1 MINLKD
7 LISAQEKLKSAEKIV
22 HGTEHISMEQL
33 KGLSARGIPKHAE
46 PTPADA
52 AKSVEVQ
59 KDTTDALKSI
69 DKNVTRV
76 TDSLVKKT
84 GDGITSNTKKLFDEI
99 KNQTK
104 VIQKLSKDEIK
115 SVTETALERRQQKT
129 IGTKIESMKG
139 SVKDF
144 FTMRGFMDKTGI
156 VKKGTGGILDNM
168 LQNRE
173 EKKQYVDVRK
183 KVEKAGDPSL
193 VQNKKYMKGLT
204 DDWKKIQ
211 TVQTD
216 IRKNEEAI
224 GKMKKAGFTEDQ
236 LANTK
241 ELTFREELARKLS
254 AIDTRVSPEKENPKE
269 NPEKLKENPEKN
281 PEKPKAANDKVLP
294 VDAEARDEQIAATEE
309 QLKLLKQIAENTGE
323 GKAGKVKPE
332 KKEDKDEGG
341 GLFGGLIK
349 NWKTSLIKGFKAM
362 FNPKMLMKL
371 LTKVALPILIITSI
385 VKGLMAGFDE
395 FKKSGS
401 IKEAIIAGLGSILK
415 FISFGLFDK
424 ESIRGIVNAV
434 AGLYTEYIEKPIKAF
449 VGAITSVF
457 TTVSDFFK
465 SAIESFTGLLKSI
478 GIPEFKFKIPVVG
491 TEVSLGP
498 YYPFAD
504 GGAKPAAPS
513 TPPTAAKPTSAAMV
527 SGKSAENASAAQSGG
542 SSNVVVAP
550 TTNVSNTKNETA
562 VYRHTT
568 RNPESTFNRHI
579 DSRYSPA

>member
-7 LISAQEKLKSAEKIV
+7 LIGAQEKLKSAEKIV

-33 KGLSARGIPKHAE
+33 KGLSARGIPKH
-46 PTPADA
+46 TPADA

-59 KDTTDALKSI
+59 KDTTDTLKSI

-104 VIQKLSKDEIK
+104 VIQKLSRDEIK

-173 EKKQYVDVRK
+173 EKKRYVDVRK

-211 TVQTD
+211 TVQND

-269 NPEKLKENPEKN
+269 
-281 PEKPKAANDKVLP
+281 KPKTANDKADA

-309 QLKLLKQIAENTGE
+309 QSKLLKQIAENTSDN
-323 GKAGKVKPE
+323 KAGKVKPE
-332 KKEDKDEGG
+332 KKEEKDEGG

-349 NWKTSLIKGFKAM
+349 NWKKSLISGFKAM
-362 FNPKMLMKL
+362 FNPKNLMKL
-371 LTKVALPILIITSI
+371 LTKVALPVLIITSI

-401 IKEAIIAGLGSILK
+401 IKEAIIAGLGAILK

-449 VGAITSVF
+449 VGAIDSVF
-457 TTVSDFFK
+457 TTVGDFFK

-504 GGAKPAAPS
+504 GGAKPAAAA
-513 TPPTAAKPTSAAMV
+513 TPPSAAKPTSAAMV
-527 SGKSAENASAAQSGG
+527 SGKSAENAGAAQGGG

-550 TTNVSNTKNETA
+550 TTNVSNTKNEAT
-562 VYRHTT
+562 VYRHTP
-568 RNPESTFNRHI
+568 RNPESTFNRFI

>member
-7 LISAQEKLKSAEKIV
+7 LIGAQEKLKSAEKIV

-33 KGLSARGIPKHAE
+33 KGLSARGIPKH
-46 PTPADA
+46 TPADA

-211 TVQTD
+211 TVQND

-269 NPEKLKENPEKN
+269 
-281 PEKPKAANDKVLP
+281 KPKTANDKADA

-309 QLKLLKQIAENTGE
+309 QSKLLKQIAENTSDN
-323 GKAGKVKPE
+323 KAGKVKPE
-332 KKEDKDEGG
+332 KKEEKDEGG

-349 NWKTSLIKGFKAM
+349 NWKKSLISGFKAM
-362 FNPKMLMKL
+362 FNPK
-371 LTKVALPILIITSI
+371 I
-385 VKGLMAGFDE
+385 
-395 FKKSGS
+395 
-401 IKEAIIAGLGSILK
+401 
-415 FISFGLFDK
+415 
-424 ESIRGIVNAV
+424 
-434 AGLYTEYIEKPIKAF
+434 
-449 VGAITSVF
+449 
-457 TTVSDFFK
+457 
-465 SAIESFTGLLKSI
+465 
-478 GIPEFKFKIPVVG
+478 
-491 TEVSLGP
+491 
-498 YYPFAD
+498 
-504 GGAKPAAPS
+504 
-513 TPPTAAKPTSAAMV
+513 
-527 SGKSAENASAAQSGG
+527 
-542 SSNVVVAP
+542 
-550 TTNVSNTKNETA
+550 
-562 VYRHTT
+562 
-568 RNPESTFNRHI
+568 
-579 DSRYSPA
+579 

>member
-7 LISAQEKLKSAEKIV
+7 LIGAQEKLKSAEKIV

-33 KGLSARGIPKHAE
+33 KGLSARGIPKH
-46 PTPADA
+46 TPADA

-115 SVTETALERRQQKT
+115 SITETALERRQQKT

-173 EKKQYVDVRK
+173 EKKRYVDVRK

-211 TVQTD
+211 TVQND

-224 GKMKKAGFTEDQ
+224 GKMKKAGFSEDQ

-269 NPEKLKENPEKN
+269 
-281 PEKPKAANDKVLP
+281 KPKTANDKADA

-309 QLKLLKQIAENTGE
+309 QSKLLKQIAENTSDN
-323 GKAGKVKPE
+323 KAGKVKSE
-332 KKEDKDEGG
+332 KKEEKDEGG

-349 NWKTSLIKGFKAM
+349 NWKKSLISGFKAM

-371 LTKVALPILIITSI
+371 LTKVALPVLIITSI

-401 IKEAIIAGLGSILK
+401 IKEAIIAGLGAILK

-449 VGAITSVF
+449 VGAIASVF

-504 GGAKPAAPS
+504 GGAKPAPTS
-513 TPPTAAKPTSAAMV
+513 TPPTAAKPTSAAEV
-527 SGKSAENASAAQSGG
+527 SGKSAENAGAAQSGG
-542 SSNVVVAP
+542 GSSVVVAP
-550 TTNVSNTKNETA
+550 TTNVNNTKNEAT
-562 VYRHTT
+562 VYRHST
-568 RNPESTFNRHI
+568 RNTESTFNRHI

>member
-7 LISAQEKLKSAEKIV
+7 LIGAQEKLKSAEKIV

-46 PTPADA
+46 PTPAEA

-69 DKNVTRV
+69 EKNVSKV

-156 VKKGTGGILDNM
+156 VKKGTGGMLDNM

-173 EKKQYVDVRK
+173 EKKQYADVRK
-183 KVEKAGDPSL
+183 KVEKAADPSL

-211 TVQTD
+211 KVQND

-224 GKMKKAGFTEDQ
+224 GKMKQAGFSEEQ

-241 ELTFREELARKLS
+241 ELTFREELAKKLS
-254 AIDTRVSPEKENPKE
+254 SIDTRVTPEKENPKG
-269 NPEKLKENPEKN
+269 
-281 PEKPKAANDKVLP
+281 KPKTANDKADA

-309 QLKLLKQIAENTGE
+309 QSKLLKQIAENTGE

-332 KKEDKDEGG
+332 KKEEKDEGG

-349 NWKTSLIKGFKAM
+349 NWKSSLIKGFKAM
-362 FNPKMLMKL
+362 FNPKNLMKL
-371 LTKVALPILIITSI
+371 LTKVALPILIVTSI

-401 IKEAIIAGLGSILK
+401 IKEAIISGLGAILE

-434 AGLYTEYIEKPIKAF
+434 AGFYTEYIEKPVKAF
-449 VGAITSVF
+449 IGAITSVF

-504 GGAKPAAPS
+504 GGATPAPAS
-513 TPPTAAKPTSAAMV
+513 TPPTAVKPTSAAEV
-527 SGKSAENASAAQSGG
+527 SGKSAANAGAAQSGG

-550 TTNVSNTKNETA
+550 TTNVSNTKNEAT

>member
-7 LISAQEKLKSAEKIV
+7 LIGAQEKLKSAEKIV

-33 KGLSARGIPKHAE
+33 KGLSARGIPKH
-46 PTPADA
+46 TPADA

-104 VIQKLSKDEIK
+104 VIQKLSRDEIK

-211 TVQTD
+211 TVQND

-269 NPEKLKENPEKN
+269 
-281 PEKPKAANDKVLP
+281 KPKTANDKADA

-309 QLKLLKQIAENTGE
+309 QSKLLKQIAENTSDN
-323 GKAGKVKPE
+323 KAGKVKPE
-332 KKEDKDEGG
+332 KKEEKDEGG

-349 NWKTSLIKGFKAM
+349 NWKKSLISGFKAM

-371 LTKVALPILIITSI
+371 LTKVALPVLIITSI

-401 IKEAIIAGLGSILK
+401 IKEAIIAGLGAILK

-504 GGAKPAAPS
+504 GGAKPAPTS
-513 TPPTAAKPTSAAMV
+513 TPPTAAKPTSAAEV
-527 SGKSAENASAAQSGG
+527 SGKSAENAGAAQNGGG
-542 SSNVVVAP
+542 SSVVVAP
-550 TTNVSNTKNETA
+550 TTNVNNTKNEAT
-562 VYRHTT
+562 VYRHST
-568 RNPESTFNRHI
+568 RNTESTFNRHI

>member
-7 LISAQEKLKSAEKIV
+7 LIGAQEQLKFAEKV
-22 HGTEHISMEQL
+22 ARGTEHISVEQL
-33 KGLSARGIPKHAE
+33 RGMSARDIPKV
-46 PTPADA
+46 P
-52 AKSVEVQ
+52 
-59 KDTTDALKSI
+59 KDTTDVLKSI
-69 DKNVTRV
+69 DKSVTQV

-115 SVTETALERRQQKT
+115 SITETALERPQQKN
-129 IGTKIESMKG
+129 IGTRVEKMMG
-139 SVKDF
+139 GAKDF

-211 TVQTD
+211 TVQND

-224 GKMKKAGFTEDQ
+224 GKMKKVGFSEQQ

-241 ELTFREELARKLS
+241 ELAFREELAKKLY
-254 AIDTRVSPEKENPKE
+254 AIDTRLSPEKDNPKE
-269 NPEKLKENPEKN
+269 
-281 PEKPKAANDKVLP
+281 KPKEEDV
-294 VDAEARDEQIAATEE
+294 EARDEQIAAVEE
-309 QLKLLKQIAENTGE
+309 QSKLLNKIAENTSPKKSEKVTPASAEERGL
-323 GKAGKVKPE
+323 GIFGAGIAGAISSLLVVYRKKIIGILKTIFNPQNILKALGKVFVIATIAIT
-332 KKEDKDEGG
+332 
-341 GLFGGLIK
+341 L
-349 NWKTSLIKGFKAM
+349 WKG
-362 FNPKMLMKL
+362 
-371 LTKVALPILIITSI
+371 IT
-385 VKGLMAGFDE
+385 AGFSE
-395 FKKSGS
+395 FAKSGS
-401 IKEAIIAGLGSILK
+401 IKEAIITAAGAMLK

-434 AGLYTEYIEKPIKAF
+434 SGLYTDYIEKPIKAF

-478 GIPEFKFKIPVVG
+478 GIPEFKFQIPVVG

-504 GGAKPAAPS
+504 SGATPAAPS
-513 TPPTAAKPTSAAMV
+513 TPPTAVKPTSAAEV
-527 SGKSAENASAAQSGG
+527 SGKSAENAGVAYSGG

-550 TTNVSNTKNETA
+550 TTNVNNTKNEA
-562 VYRHTT
+562 IVYRHST
-568 RNPESTFNRHI
+568 RNSDSTFNRHI
-579 DSRYSPA
+579 DNRYSPA

>member
-7 LISAQEKLKSAEKIV
+7 LIGAQEKLKSAEKIV

-33 KGLSARGIPKHAE
+33 KGLSARGIPKH
-46 PTPADA
+46 TPADA

-115 SVTETALERRQQKT
+115 SITETVLERRQQKT

-211 TVQTD
+211 TVQND

-224 GKMKKAGFTEDQ
+224 GKMKKAGFNEDQ

-269 NPEKLKENPEKN
+269 
-281 PEKPKAANDKVLP
+281 KPKTANDKADA

-309 QLKLLKQIAENTGE
+309 QSKLLKQIAENTGE

-332 KKEDKDEGG
+332 KKEEKDEGG

-349 NWKTSLIKGFKAM
+349 NWKKSLISGFKAM

-371 LTKVALPILIITSI
+371 LTKVALPVLIITSI

-401 IKEAIIAGLGSILK
+401 IKEAIIAGLGAILK

-504 GGAKPAAPS
+504 GGAKPAPTS
-513 TPPTAAKPTSAAMV
+513 TPPTAAKPTSAAEV
-527 SGKSAENASAAQSGG
+527 SGKSAENAGAAQSGG
-542 SSNVVVAP
+542 GSSVVVAP
-550 TTNVSNTKNETA
+550 STTVNNTKNEAT
-562 VYRHTT
+562 VYRHST
-568 RNPESTFNRHI
+568 RNTESTFNRHI

>member
-7 LISAQEKLKSAEKIV
+7 LIGAQEKLKSAEKIV

-33 KGLSARGIPKHAE
+33 KGLSARGIPKH
-46 PTPADA
+46 TPADA

-104 VIQKLSKDEIK
+104 VIQKLSRDEIK

-211 TVQTD
+211 TVQND

-269 NPEKLKENPEKN
+269 
-281 PEKPKAANDKVLP
+281 KPKTANDKADA

-309 QLKLLKQIAENTGE
+309 QSKLLKQIAENTSDN
-323 GKAGKVKPE
+323 KAGKVKPE
-332 KKEDKDEGG
+332 KKEEKDEGG

-349 NWKTSLIKGFKAM
+349 NWKKSLISGFKAM
-362 FNPKMLMKL
+362 FNPKNLMKL
-371 LTKVALPILIITSI
+371 LTKVALPVLIITSI

-401 IKEAIIAGLGSILK
+401 IKEAIIAGLGAILK

-504 GGAKPAAPS
+504 GGAKPAPTS
-513 TPPTAAKPTSAAMV
+513 TPPTAAKPTSAAEV
-527 SGKSAENASAAQSGG
+527 SGKSAENAGAAQNGGG
-542 SSNVVVAP
+542 SSVVVAP
-550 TTNVSNTKNETA
+550 TTNVNNTKNEAT
-562 VYRHTT
+562 VYRHST
-568 RNPESTFNRHI
+568 RNTESTFNRHI

>member
-7 LISAQEKLKSAEKIV
+7 LIGAQEKLKSAEKIV

-33 KGLSARGIPKHAE
+33 KGLSARGIPKH
-46 PTPADA
+46 TPADA

-104 VIQKLSKDEIK
+104 VIQKLSRDEIK
-115 SVTETALERRQQKT
+115 SITETALERRQQKT

-173 EKKQYVDVRK
+173 EKKRYVDVRK

-211 TVQTD
+211 TVQND

-224 GKMKKAGFTEDQ
+224 GKMKKAGFSEDQ

-269 NPEKLKENPEKN
+269 
-281 PEKPKAANDKVLP
+281 KPKTANDKADA

-309 QLKLLKQIAENTGE
+309 QSKLLKQIAENTGE

-332 KKEDKDEGG
+332 KKEEKDEG

-349 NWKTSLIKGFKAM
+349 NWKKSLISGFKAM
-362 FNPKMLMKL
+362 FNPKNLMKL
-371 LTKVALPILIITSI
+371 LTKVALPVLIITSI

-401 IKEAIIAGLGSILK
+401 IKEAIIAGLGAILK

-504 GGAKPAAPS
+504 GGAKPAPTS
-513 TPPTAAKPTSAAMV
+513 TPPTAAKPTSAAEV
-527 SGKSAENASAAQSGG
+527 SGKSAENAGAAQSGG
-542 SSNVVVAP
+542 GSSVVVAP
-550 TTNVSNTKNETA
+550 TTTVNNSKNEAT
-562 VYRHTT
+562 VYRHST
-568 RNPESTFNRHI
+568 RNTESTFNRHI

>member
-7 LISAQEKLKSAEKIV
+7 LIGAQEKLKSAEKIV

-33 KGLSARGIPKHAE
+33 KGLSARGIPKH
-46 PTPADA
+46 TPADA

-173 EKKQYVDVRK
+173 EKKRYVDVRK

-211 TVQTD
+211 TVQND

-269 NPEKLKENPEKN
+269 
-281 PEKPKAANDKVLP
+281 KPKTANDKADA

-309 QLKLLKQIAENTGE
+309 QSKLLKQIAENTGE

-332 KKEDKDEGG
+332 KKEEKDEGG

-349 NWKTSLIKGFKAM
+349 NWKKSLISGFKAM

-371 LTKVALPILIITSI
+371 LTKVALPVLIITSI

-401 IKEAIIAGLGSILK
+401 IKEAIIAGLGAILK

-449 VGAITSVF
+449 VGAIASVF

-504 GGAKPAAPS
+504 GGAKPAPTS
-513 TPPTAAKPTSAAMV
+513 TPPTAAKPTSAAEV
-527 SGKSAENASAAQSGG
+527 SGKSAENAGAAQSGG

-550 TTNVSNTKNETA
+550 TTTVNNSKNEAT
-562 VYRHTT
+562 VYRHST
-568 RNPESTFNRHI
+568 RNTESTFNRHI

>member
-7 LISAQEKLKSAEKIV
+7 LIGAQEKLKSAEKIV

-33 KGLSARGIPKHAE
+33 KGLSARGIPKH
-46 PTPADA
+46 TPADA

-104 VIQKLSKDEIK
+104 VIQKLSRDEIK
-115 SVTETALERRQQKT
+115 SITETALERRQQKT

-211 TVQTD
+211 TVQND

-269 NPEKLKENPEKN
+269 
-281 PEKPKAANDKVLP
+281 KPKTANDKADA

-309 QLKLLKQIAENTGE
+309 QSKLLKQIAENTSDN
-323 GKAGKVKPE
+323 KAGKVKPE
-332 KKEDKDEGG
+332 KKEEKDEGG

-349 NWKTSLIKGFKAM
+349 NWKKSLISGFKAM
-362 FNPKMLMKL
+362 FNPKNLMKL
-371 LTKVALPILIITSI
+371 LTKVALPVLIITSI

-401 IKEAIIAGLGSILK
+401 IKEAIIAGLGAILK

-504 GGAKPAAPS
+504 GGAKPAPTS
-513 TPPTAAKPTSAAMV
+513 TPPTAAKPTSAAEV
-527 SGKSAENASAAQSGG
+527 SGKSAENAGAAQSGG
-542 SSNVVVAP
+542 GSSVVVAP
-550 TTNVSNTKNETA
+550 STTVNNTKNEAT
-562 VYRHTT
+562 VYRHST
-568 RNPESTFNRHI
+568 RNTESTFNRHI